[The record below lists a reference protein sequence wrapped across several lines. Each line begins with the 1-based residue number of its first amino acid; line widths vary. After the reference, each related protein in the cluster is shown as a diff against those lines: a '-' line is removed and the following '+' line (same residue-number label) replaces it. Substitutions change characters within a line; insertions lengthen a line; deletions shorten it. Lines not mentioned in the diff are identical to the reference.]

1 MEHKPLKPFDQ
12 MTPAEQEVVRQF
24 CYEIAMALRRITGR
38 AKDIAPEDLPVPVG
52 EWEENSNDEPPK
64 QKAK

>member
-1 MEHKPLKPFDQ
+1 MEPKPVKPLDQ

-38 AKDIAPEDLPVPVG
+38 AKSLAPEDLPVPVG
-52 EWEENSNDEPPK
+52 HWEDISKDEQPEEKP
-64 QKAK
+64 